1 MPGTVKKDVVVGLD
15 IGTSGIAVAVLNR
28 SSVAIQEPLGFGFCS
43 SMIMEKGFIGDSE
56 AAAYNVKKALDEAL
70 TAAGVPFTTA
80 YVNVDG
86 PELVIRHGSVKQAIT
101 RRQVVDAR
109 DLIKLQQH
117 LCETVLPEDVL
128 SIIQLD
134 NIRFYIDGEYVFKP
148 QGCRGREL
156 GLSSTVLAAPR
167 RQMDLIWQ
175 CLRNAG
181 LPPTTETV
189 VGALAVAQG
198 VLSGVERKLGV
209 ICVDLGAGMTKVVF
223 INHNMLYK
231 LSIFPAG
238 AGNITADL
246 AVGLHT
252 TLEAA
257 EKVKKEYGLGLIAG
271 DVHVPN
277 ISGSGYNTVPGSL
290 VHKIIKSRIEE
301 ILDFVKEFIEELDLG
316 ASLPG
321 GIVLTGGG
329 ALLNGLTE
337 VAQEYWLMPV
347 RIGFNSLPGEEAPNE
362 DAYRYTTAIG
372 LASWGT
378 GQVYPGMR
386 QKAEKGFK
394 GRIKSWFR

>member
-1 MPGTVKKDVVVGLD
+1 MVGTVKQGVVVGLD
-15 IGTSGIAVAVLNR
+15 IGTSGIAVAVLGR
-28 SSVAIQEPLGFGFCS
+28 SRGAIQEPLGFGFCA
-43 SMIMEKGFIGDSE
+43 SMIMEKGYISDPE
-56 AAAYNVKKALDEAL
+56 AAAYHVKKALDEAR
-70 TAAGVPFTTA
+70 TAVGVPFASA

-86 PELVIRHGSVKQAIT
+86 PELVTRHGSVKQAIT
-101 RRQVVDAR
+101 RRQVIDAR

-117 LCETVLPEDVL
+117 LCETVLPEDIL
-128 SIIQLD
+128 SVIQLD
-134 NIRFYIDGEYVFKP
+134 NIRFYIDGEPVFKP

-156 GLSSTVLAAPR
+156 GLSAKVLAIPR
-167 RQMDLIWQ
+167 HQMEQIWQ
-175 CLRNAG
+175 CLHNAG
-181 LPPTTETV
+181 LPVAETV
-189 VGALAVAQG
+189 VGALATAQG

-257 EKVKKEYGLGLIAG
+257 EKVKKEYGLGLITG
-271 DVHVPN
+271 DVRVPN
-277 ISGSGYNTVPGSL
+277 ISGTGYNIVPGTL

-301 ILDFVKEFIEELDLG
+301 ILDFVKEFIEDLNLST
-316 ASLPG
+316 SLPG

-329 ALLNGLTE
+329 ALLSGLPE
-337 VAQEYWLMPV
+337 IAQEYWLMPV
-347 RIGFNSLPGEEAPNE
+347 RIGSNSLLVEEVPSE
-362 DAYRYTTAIG
+362 DAYRYTAAIG

-378 GQVYPGMR
+378 GQAYPGIR
-386 QKAEKGFK
+386 QETEKGFI
-394 GRIKSWFR
+394 GRFRSWFR